1 MLPLLRELL
10 KSKMGRGEKG
20 VDARNV
26 FGLSLWKEKKGD
38 SLVLDCLGSLSIYTW
53 IDYFIFKLVVN

>member
-1 MLPLLRELL
+1 
-10 KSKMGRGEKG
+10 MGRGEKG